1 MPVPIVIFAGLRPY
15 QSFLAMRRLGYVPFC
30 FEVRPKADYEDSFT
44 FLGNPV
50 IGGIED
56 LRGDAIMQVC
66 VSPVLISVLIMAR
79 KSGDMILPV
88 LAISSREFRIR
99 QTELDILEIAR
110 EGWSCKSLHVLE
122 NKCARAELPHGA
134 NGFPPHVTLIKVSP
148 KSRTAGTVV
157 RRKRGQRFPEQYHSR
172 RF

>member
-1 MPVPIVIFAGLRPY
+1 
-15 QSFLAMRRLGYVPFC
+15 
-30 FEVRPKADYEDSFT
+30 
-44 FLGNPV
+44 
-50 IGGIED
+50 
-56 LRGDAIMQVC
+56 MQVC

-99 QTELDILEIAR
+99 QTELDIVEIAR

-148 KSRTAGTVV
+148 MFAANRERLARWSAGNEVNVSLNSTIVEGSDV
-157 RRKRGQRFPEQYHSR
+157 ALVQWPPNKRN
-172 RF
+172 